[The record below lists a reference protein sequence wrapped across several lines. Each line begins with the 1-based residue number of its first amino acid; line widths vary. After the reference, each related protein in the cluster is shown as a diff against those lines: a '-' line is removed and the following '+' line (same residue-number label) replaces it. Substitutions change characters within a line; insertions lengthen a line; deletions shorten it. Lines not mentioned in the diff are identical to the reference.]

1 MPLVLRDDEIRQALT
16 MVDAVGAI
24 EDACREQA
32 AGTAIAVERRV
43 MWLPNGWMRLMPGAL
58 VGSGVMGYKAFHR
71 TGASVRY
78 AVHLFDYASGE
89 AIAIIDGWYVTAV
102 RTGAAAGVAVKHL
115 APAAAA
121 SLGVIGSG
129 AEARTQVE
137 AVGAVR
143 PLRRAK
149 VYSRDPRRRE
159 RFAREMSEHLGV
171 EFQAVDQPEKAIDGV
186 EILVA
191 ATNTGGTGPA
201 LFGRWLHKG
210 LHVNSI
216 GSTLKDQREIDPAVW
231 AFADRIVIDSRHVLD
246 ESGDGI
252 AAREANA
259 IDEGKVAELHEVVA
273 GTRPGRTGADQM
285 TLYKSV
291 GLGLHDV
298 AVAFRIYRQAR
309 ARGLGRHV
317 EDFQAVVPASG

>member
-16 MVDAVGAI
+16 MADAVGAI
-24 EDACREQA
+24 EEACREQA

-58 VGSGVMGYKAFHR
+58 VASGVMGYKALHR
-71 TGASVRY
+71 IGNSVRY
-78 AVHLFDYASGE
+78 AVHLFDCASGE
-89 AIAIIDGWYVTAV
+89 AIAILDGWYVTAV
-102 RTGAAAGVAVKHL
+102 RTGAAAGVAAKHL
-115 APAAAA
+115 APPAAT

-137 AVGAVR
+137 AVAAVR
-143 PLRRAK
+143 GLRSGK
-149 VYSRDPRRRE
+149 VYSRDPGRRE
-159 RFAREMSEHLGV
+159 RFAREMTERLGV
-171 EFQAVDQPEKAIDGV
+171 AFQAVDQPEKAIDGA

-191 ATNTGGTGPA
+191 ATNTAGTGPA

-231 AFADRIVIDSRHVLD
+231 TFADRIVIDSRHVLE

-259 IDEGKVAELHEVVA
+259 LDEGKVAELHDVVA
-273 GTRPGRTGADQM
+273 GTRPGRTDATQT

-298 AVAFRIYRQAR
+298 AVAFRIFRQAR
-309 ARGLGRHV
+309 ARGLGRDID
-317 EDFQAVVPASG
+317 DFQALVPASG